1 MKLPAWV
8 RALDAA
14 AVFTLV
20 LTLFVFLFGGF
31 AIYFSL
37 NPVRVHSTGRIL
49 FIAASLIA
57 IRHVIHPSTPL
68 HARLL
73 AWLRTSGGRPAEN
86 AAIVGLSSRLAVLFV
101 AYMAVVTIGVNAVT
115 TGFELSPDKLSNLPA
130 RFDAGWYGGIALDG
144 YSFGGSFSRQENIA
158 FFPAF
163 PLLMRAAGYPI
174 GAFGPGLPRERR
186 LVRLL
191 WGGVII
197 SLIAFAWASAYLW
210 RLARDIIGEARA
222 ADAVALLAA
231 YPFSLFFSTAYTE
244 SLFLLGA
251 VAAVYHFRRDEWVK
265 AGAWGLLVGLTRPNG
280 CFLSVVLAVLAAE
293 RLWRERRTSS
303 ESPAPPDP
311 RPAPRS
317 YVVRSLA
324 SAAMPG
330 IGMLT
335 YSAYVYRLTGSL
347 FGWALVHEAAWG
359 RAYEGLAPVQR
370 AYGWI
375 TDEGL
380 FHVIEGVP
388 YDTLNSLGLIFA
400 LVMLWPIL
408 RRLGPALAL
417 FVLINVVPPMLAGGV
432 LSLGRLSSTLFPA
445 FIALAA
451 VSSPRVTTALITAFA
466 LGQGLAA
473 AIFFSWRPLF

>member
-8 RALDAA
+8 RAFDAA
-14 AVFTLV
+14 AVFALV
-20 LTLFVFLFGGF
+20 LTAFVFLFGGF

-49 FIAASLIA
+49 FIAASLVA
-57 IRHVIHPSTPL
+57 IRHALHPHPPL

-73 AWLRTSGGRPAEN
+73 AWIRASGERPAGN
-86 AAIVGLSSRLAVLFV
+86 AAVMGFASRLGVLFV

-144 YSFGGSFSRQENIA
+144 YSFGGSFKRQENIA

-163 PLLMRAAGYPI
+163 PMLMRAAGYPI
-174 GAFGPGLPRERR
+174 GAFGPGLPRDRR

-191 WGGVII
+191 WGGVFL
-197 SLIAFAWASAYLW
+197 SLVAFAWASAYLW
-210 RLARDIIGEARA
+210 RLARDILGDASRA
-222 ADAVALLAA
+222 TDTVALLAA
-231 YPFSLFFSTAYTE
+231 YPFSVFFSAPYTE

-251 VAAVYHFRRDEWVK
+251 VAAVYHFRRDEWAK

-280 CFLSVVLAVLAAE
+280 CFLSAVLGVMVAE
-293 RLWRERRTSS
+293 RLWRARGNSS
-303 ESPAPPDP
+303 AVPPIHIP
-311 RPAPRS
+311 K
-317 YVVRSLA
+317 SLA

-330 IGMLT
+330 LGMLA
-335 YSAYVYRLTGSL
+335 YSVYVYRLTGSL
-347 FGWALVHEAAWG
+347 FGWARLHEAAWG

-370 AYGWI
+370 AYGWL

-400 LVMLWPIL
+400 LLMLWPVL

-417 FVLINVVPPMLAGGV
+417 FIAINVVPPMLAGGV

-451 VSSPRVTTALITAFA
+451 ISTPRVNTALITGFA
-466 LGQGLAA
+466 LGQGLAT
-473 AIFFSWRPLF
+473 AIFFTWRPLF